1 MSASGR
7 KGAKREH
14 VMKLS
19 EHPRAARHIRAAK
32 GWGGLLGFGAV
43 GFLSFGAGVPEFE
56 VGLRALAGGVA
67 GYVVAWTGAVHVWR
81 HLAVAELRAAQ
92 RRALERRRA
101 AVEGRRPADTGAQVA
116 DAKAEA
122 ARA

>member
-1 MSASGR
+1 MSGSAR
-7 KGAKREH
+7 QGAQREH
-14 VMKLS
+14 VLKLS
-19 EHPRAARHIRAAK
+19 HHPRAARHIRAAK
-32 GWGGLLGFGAV
+32 GWGGLVGFGAV
-43 GFLSFGAGVPEFE
+43 GLLSWGAGIPEFE

-101 AVEGRRPADTGAQVA
+101 AVEGRRPADTGAQA
-116 DAKAEA
+116 GEARAEA

>member
-1 MSASGR
+1 MSGSRG
-7 KGAKREH
+7 GAKREH

-32 GWGGLLGFGAV
+32 GWGGLVGFGAV
-43 GFLSFGAGVPEFE
+43 AVLSFGAGVPDFE

-101 AVEGRRPADTGAQVA
+101 AVEGRRPADTGAKSA

>member
-1 MSASGR
+1 MSGTDRPGAGR
-7 KGAKREH
+7 QHAI
-14 VMKLS
+14 KLTA
-19 EHPRAARHIRAAK
+19 HPRAARHIRAAK
-32 GWGGLLGFGAV
+32 GWGGLAGFGAV
-43 GFLSFGAGVPEFE
+43 GILSLGAGVPEFE

-81 HLAVAELRAAQ
+81 HLAIAELRAAQ

-101 AVEGRRPADTGAQVA
+101 AVEGRRPADTGVPA
-116 DAKAEA
+116 DAQAEA